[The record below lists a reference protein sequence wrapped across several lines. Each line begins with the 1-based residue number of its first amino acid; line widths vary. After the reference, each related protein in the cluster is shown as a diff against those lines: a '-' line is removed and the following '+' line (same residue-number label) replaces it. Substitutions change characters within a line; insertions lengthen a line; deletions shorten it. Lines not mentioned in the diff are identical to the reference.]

1 MDKSIALMTKVVL
14 RSMLA
19 LIEQESDVKLDT
31 VKIQFDGRD
40 DQFKLTDLVAVII
53 RDVEEII
60 DSDDEDDD

>member
-14 RSMLA
+14 QSMLA